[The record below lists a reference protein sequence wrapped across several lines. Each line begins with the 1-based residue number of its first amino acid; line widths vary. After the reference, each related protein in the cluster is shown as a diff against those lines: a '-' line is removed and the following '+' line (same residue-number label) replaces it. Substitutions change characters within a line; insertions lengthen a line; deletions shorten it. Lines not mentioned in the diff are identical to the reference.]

1 MMNVMKGEIIIADAT
16 LTKRSCSKKWASL
29 IKKIYEV
36 DPLTC
41 PRCYHQMRIISIIEK
56 SQTIQKIL
64 KHLNLWQP
72 QAHAP
77 PMSEDN
83 EIIED
88 TIYDYNFFDYLT
100 S

>member
-1 MMNVMKGEIIIADAT
+1 MSKGEIIIADT
-16 LTKRSCSKKWASL
+16 TPTKKSCSKKWASL

-41 PRCYHQMRIISIIEK
+41 PQCSHQMRIISIIEK

-72 QAHAP
+72 QAHDP
-77 PMSEDN
+77 PMSEN
-83 EIIED
+83 SKIIED
-88 TIYDYNFFDYLT
+88 TIYDYNFFDYLP

>member
-1 MMNVMKGEIIIADAT
+1 
-16 LTKRSCSKKWASL
+16 
-29 IKKIYEV
+29 
-36 DPLTC
+36 
-41 PRCYHQMRIISIIEK
+41 MRIISIIEK

-72 QAHAP
+72 QAHDP

-88 TIYDYNFFDYLT
+88 TIYDYNFFDYLP